1 MNLYRGTT
9 STIGCFGP
17 VVKLSGL
24 RFVSQ
29 TFEKFLLKSFFF
41 PYVVVKVPQSY
52 DLTMIFLEFWLKK
65 SMSSFCFCFLEAVWY
80 MVHRGITSW
89 FLYSVAFVKERK
101 QWFEK
106 LNAKIILRSIYHI
119 NITSFAPLGS
129 VERAKHFHERLSLK
143 LTIW

>member
-1 MNLYRGTT
+1 M
-9 STIGCFGP
+9 GCFGP

-29 TFEKFLLKSFFF
+29 TFERFLLKSFFF

-52 DLTMIFLEFWLKK
+52 DLTMIFLEVWQKK
-65 SMSSFCFCFLEAVWY
+65 SMSGFCFCFFGSYLIYDLSW
-80 MVHRGITSW
+80 HRFMIPSLGRLREKRT
-89 FLYSVAFVKERK
+89 

-106 LNAKIILRSIYHI
+106 FNAKIIFRSIYRI
-119 NITSFAPLGS
+119 NITSFTPLGS
-129 VERAKHFHERLSLK
+129 VERARHFHERLSLK